1 MAPTGIATLSSLAE
15 IVSLTCDFDT
25 TLQDFHLLIEAD
37 LNHND
42 VQIGG
47 YDQNDSSGS
56 SDESITP
63 RRRQYSEISQS
74 TSDFGSSDMEYDDSS
89 YIDTEADNYSDNRS
103 PLSGDIIC
111 VNSDS
116 TEKGVSDKIAPTG
129 ITTLPSMAEL
139 FNLTSSF
146 DVTLQ
151 YLHSQ
156 GFFYDEMLCRNGTPM
171 RLNYFTRDGLMWQC
185 PSAS

>member
-1 MAPTGIATLSSLAE
+1 MAPTGIATLPSLAE

-63 RRRQYSEISQS
+63 CRRQYSEISQS

-116 TEKGVSDKIAPTG
+116 TKKDVFVILLFDSLSHRDQRSAQRSQAKRTFDYTYQYSQVKLATSPT
-129 ITTLPSMAEL
+129 AAAVY
-139 FNLTSSF
+139 F
-146 DVTLQ
+146 DV
-151 YLHSQ
+151 SV
-156 GFFYDEMLCRNGTPM
+156 
-171 RLNYFTRDGLMWQC
+171 FTI
-185 PSAS
+185 